1 MKVVFNSSPLIFL
14 SRLEFLDIFL
24 DSADDFYLPNFVAEE
39 ISAKSDAASQQV
51 KALIDADKILVKE
64 IQLFSL
70 ANRLN
75 MRLGRGESEAIALG
89 TELQT
94 DYIILDDFAARKE
107 ATRLG
112 LNVKGTLAVI
122 KKLQVDGKIIITST
136 DQLYQDI
143 LAMNFRVKRSLFA
156 AIILSACTATT
167 VNSPVNFLHLQSF
180 EKLIPVLLL
189 GSPVGQV

>member
-24 DSADDFYLPNFVAEE
+24 DSADEFYLPNFVAEE
-39 ISAKSDAASQQV
+39 ISAKSDVASQQV
-51 KALIDADKILVKE
+51 KALIDAEKILVKE
-64 IQLFSL
+64 IKLLSL

-89 TELQT
+89 AELQT

-122 KKLQVDGKIIITST
+122 KKL
-136 DQLYQDI
+136 
-143 LAMNFRVKRSLFA
+143 
-156 AIILSACTATT
+156 
-167 VNSPVNFLHLQSF
+167 
-180 EKLIPVLLL
+180 
-189 GSPVGQV
+189 

>member
-64 IQLFSL
+64 IQLLSL

-122 KKLQVDGKIIITST
+122 KKLQIDGKIIISST

-143 LAMNFRVKRSLFA
+143 LAMNFRVKRSLFD
-156 AIILSACTATT
+156 AIFSD
-167 VNSPVNFLHLQSF
+167 
-180 EKLIPVLLL
+180 
-189 GSPVGQV
+189 

>member
-24 DSADDFYLPNFVAEE
+24 DSADEFYLPNFVAEE
-39 ISAKSDAASQQV
+39 ISAKSDTASQQI
-51 KALIDADKILVKE
+51 KALIDAEKILVKE
-64 IQLFSL
+64 TQLLSL

-122 KKLQVDGKIIITST
+122 KKLQVDGKIIISST

-143 LAMNFRVKRSLFA
+143 LAMNFRVKRSLFD
-156 AIILSACTATT
+156 AI
-167 VNSPVNFLHLQSF
+167 F
-180 EKLIPVLLL
+180 ED
-189 GSPVGQV
+189 

>member
-24 DSADDFYLPNFVAEE
+24 DSDDDFYLPNFVAEE

-143 LAMNFRVKRSLFA
+143 LAMNFRVKRSLFD
-156 AIILSACTATT
+156 AIFSD
-167 VNSPVNFLHLQSF
+167 
-180 EKLIPVLLL
+180 
-189 GSPVGQV
+189 

>member
-24 DSADDFYLPNFVAEE
+24 YSADDFYLPNFVAEE

-51 KALIDADKILVKE
+51 KALIDAEKILVKE
-64 IQLFSL
+64 IQLLSL

-122 KKLQVDGKIIITST
+122 KKLQVDGKITISCT

-143 LAMNFRVKRSLFA
+143 LAMNFRVKRWRSPPQASLFD
-156 AIILSACTATT
+156 AIFSD
-167 VNSPVNFLHLQSF
+167 
-180 EKLIPVLLL
+180 
-189 GSPVGQV
+189 

>member
-24 DSADDFYLPNFVAEE
+24 DSDDNFLPNFVAEE

-122 KKLQVDGKIIITST
+122 KKLQVDGKITISST

-143 LAMNFRVKRSLFA
+143 LAMNFRVKRSLFN
-156 AIILSACTATT
+156 AI
-167 VNSPVNFLHLQSF
+167 F
-180 EKLIPVLLL
+180 ED
-189 GSPVGQV
+189 